1 MSSKKGVS
9 ALASMVALG
18 AIIVLV
24 TGTTIWVENNR
35 TTNYS
40 SDVNSSNVIAAA
52 EGALQDAILKLN
64 LKNSSENYSLI
75 INGATVGV
83 CYYADSPS
91 TGIYTIR
98 VKAIKG
104 NITRAMKAL
113 VNKDL
118 NTLKFNIYSKEE
130 EVDSICV
137 VTAATVPS
145 APLNPIWA
153 SSASGQVTINW
164 SAPTSNGGSS
174 ITNYKVYRGVTSGG
188 ETLLTT
194 LGNVLT
200 ITDTGL
206 TNNVLY
212 YYKISAVN
220 SVGEGSQSTEVSAI
234 PGETPTGS
242 VTVSNY
248 ASGDY
253 VGATYQIVGTF
264 TSNTSAISCDYSVN
278 GGTNWS
284 GAILSGT
291 LPNYTC
297 TKTGVSAQENVSY
310 GITMRVTNS
319 IGPGSAPAITK
330 TGDATGPSIVID
342 WADTAWTAT
351 SPLTVTLVPTD
362 SGAGV
367 STTKYCTDTSDVCNP
382 TSGTV
387 GLSTSFTCSTGQNCV
402 NYIRYASWDNVNNA
416 SAIYSRRV
424 RQDKLVPTDGILT
437 VTPGA
442 YQNSLSWSGF
452 SDSGSGLATSN
463 TYKVVF
469 LTTGSPNATCSNGTQ
484 AYLGTATSYIHTGLT
499 GGTTYY
505 YRACAYDGVG
515 NVSNGAT
522 NNGVPI
528 TTTTTT
534 CTPNCSGKN
543 CGDDGCGG
551 SCGTCSTG
559 YTCSGGT
566 CIADC
571 TCGSWSACSGS
582 YSDTCDTTCDGTQ
595 TRTCSPSGCASQSQS
610 CSCGT
615 RSTDGTVCSSWGSCS
630 DCSYSSTC
638 ATSATGTQTAS
649 ICSGSSCSG
658 STSQECTCTRTTD
671 GITCG
676 TATYTNCGGCILNG
690 GCTGYKI
697 CDYTTYACSSGS
709 CVSGTDP
716 GGGELSCTATNGA
729 PCDTT
734 YSSWGSCSSAVSC
747 GAYPWKHYRTVYSW
761 TCSSGSCILTG
772 TCTNCENECCTPE

>member
-1 MSSKKGVS
+1 MSYKKGVS

-52 EGALQDAILKLN
+52 EGALQDALLKLN
-64 LKNSSENYSLI
+64 LKNSSENYSLV

-83 CYYADSPS
+83 CYEADPSS
-91 TGIYTIR
+91 TGLYTIKT
-98 VKAIKG
+98 KAIKG
-104 NITRAMKAL
+104 NTTRAMKAL

-130 EVDSICV
+130 ELDSICV

-164 SAPTSNGGSS
+164 SAPASNGGAS

-194 LGNVLT
+194 LSNVLT

-206 TNNVLY
+206 TNNALY

-220 SVGEGSQSTEVSAI
+220 SVGESALSTEVSAI
-234 PGETPTGS
+234 PGQTPTGT

-248 ASGDY
+248 TSGNY
-253 VGATYQIVGTF
+253 VGATYDITGTF
-264 TSNTSAISCDYSVN
+264 NSNTTATSCNYSTN
-278 GGTNWS
+278 GGTTW
-284 GAILSGT
+284 LSSPAPTGT

-297 TKTGVSAQENVSY
+297 AKSGVSAIDNTVY
-310 GITMRVTNS
+310 NITMRMTNS
-319 IGPGSAPAITK
+319 IGPGATPSITK
-330 TGDATGPSIVID
+330 TGDTTGPSIAID
-342 WADTAWTAT
+342 WPDTVWTAT
-351 SPLTVTLVPTD
+351 SPLTVTLTPTD
-362 SGAGV
+362 SGVGI
-367 STTKYCTDTSDVCNP
+367 STTKYCTDTSDSCNP

-387 GLSTSFTCSTGQNCV
+387 GLSTSFTCTGNNCT
-402 NYIRYASWDNVNNA
+402 NYIRYASWDLVNNA
-416 SAIYSRRV
+416 SAVYSRRI
-424 RQDKLVPTDGILT
+424 RQDKLVPTDGTLT

-452 SDSGSGLATSN
+452 SDSGSGLAVAN

-484 AYLGTATSYIHTGLT
+484 AYLGAGTSSIHSGLT

-505 YRACAYDGVG
+505 YRICAYDGVG
-515 NVSNGAT
+515 NISNGAVNT
-522 NNGVPI
+522 GIP
-528 TTTTTT
+528 TTTTITSCVPD
-534 CTPNCSGKN
+534 CTGHN
-543 CGDDGCGG
+543 CGDNGCGG
-551 SCGTCSTG
+551 SCGTCSSG
-559 YTCSGGT
+559 YTCSSGT
-566 CIADC
+566 CVANC
-571 TCGSWSACSGS
+571 TCGSWSACS
-582 YSDTCDTTCDGTQ
+582 
-595 TRTCSPSGCASQSQS
+595 
-610 CSCGT
+610 
-615 RSTDGTVCSSWGSCS
+615 
-630 DCSYSSTC
+630 CSYGSTC
-638 ATSATGTQTAS
+638 ATSATGTQTRTCTPSA
-649 ICSGSSCSG
+649 CA
-658 STSQECTCTRTTD
+658 TESQSCTCTRSTD
-671 GITCG
+671 GNSCGTTTSCTYAGCAGSYNTYTCG
-676 TATYTNCGGCILNG
+676 GGTCNITQLACNKSAGTSCGTPTYSNCSGCILNG
-690 GCTGYKI
+690 GCSGYKI
-697 CDYTTYACSSGS
+697 CDYTTYTCDGSGS
-709 CVSGTDP
+709 CDSGTDP
-716 GGGELSCTATNGA
+716 GGGQLSCTATNGA

-734 YSSWGSCSSAVSC
+734 YSGWGSCSSAVSC

-761 TCSSGSCILTG
+761 TCSSGSCNLTN